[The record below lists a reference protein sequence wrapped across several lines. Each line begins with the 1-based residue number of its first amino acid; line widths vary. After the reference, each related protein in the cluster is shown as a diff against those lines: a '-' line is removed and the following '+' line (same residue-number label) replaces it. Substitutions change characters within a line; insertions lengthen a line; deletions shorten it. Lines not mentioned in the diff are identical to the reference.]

1 LSTLIKEYE
10 AKLDIKKRFTLRGA
24 KFNYYK
30 VKVYSDG
37 HIELEPR
44 VLVPT
49 DNISKK
55 TLSMMD
61 KSIKN
66 LKDKKVS
73 DPIDF
78 EKYIE
83 N

>member
-1 LSTLIKEYE
+1 
-10 AKLDIKKRFTLRGA
+10 
-24 KFNYYK
+24 
-30 VKVYSDG
+30 
-37 HIELEPR
+37 
-44 VLVPT
+44 
-49 DNISKK
+49 
-55 TLSMMD
+55 MMD

-83 N
+83 NWNEI